1 MTLLTIDLRAEA
13 AAEAGR
19 LAAARALARGRDT
32 GDDTGDDPALAQLEA
47 DAAWIMTA
55 RAPALRRALGGR
67 ALLLWRVAC
76 EDAQGRIVD
85 SRLVAVAVA
94 LSGGAPLRRR
104 AHVEALLDAVEREA
118 VEAVDRCSDDW
129 RLEVERG
136 ARAFAATRAAR
147 ERALGADA
155 PLVDLFQPGLFDRRA
170 NRGAGPAAGR
180 FQEMA
185 PAAVARPRLRLVVV
199 P

>member
-1 MTLLTIDLRAEA
+1 MTLLTIDLRVEA
-13 AAEAGR
+13 AAEARR
-19 LAAARALARGRDT
+19 LAAARALARSGDP
-32 GDDTGDDPALAQLEA
+32 GDDAALAHLEA

-104 AHVEALLDAVEREA
+104 AHVEALLDAVERDA
-118 VEAVDRCSDDW
+118 VAAVDRCSDDW

-147 ERALGADA
+147 ERALGAGA
-155 PLVDLFQPGLFDRRA
+155 PRVDLFQPGLFDRRA
-170 NRGAGPAAGR
+170 NRGAGPAVRR
-180 FQEMA
+180 FQETA